1 MAALQSALSEPL
13 WQCVGDRQPDQHKN
27 IHRRSTLNQYEQTLA
42 SYACRSSDSR
52 GRSIDEQPINNQTR
66 DARNLFQRDRDR
78 IIHSSAF
85 RRLEYKTQV
94 FVNHEGDHYRTRLTH
109 SIEVAQI
116 ARSICRA
123 LALHEDLAE
132 SVALAHD
139 LGHTP
144 FGHSGQ
150 DALNAVMEPFGGF
163 EHNRQ
168 SLRIVTKL
176 EHRYAAFPGLNLS
189 YETLEGMIKHSSHY
203 DKAPD
208 GAAANFHP
216 EEQPTLEA
224 QIGNLAD
231 EIAYNNHD
239 VDDGLRAGMLTIQG
253 LRDTALFR
261 HSHDAA
267 KQACAGCS
275 ERVMIHET
283 VRRMINLLITDVI
296 AETQRNLAQHNIT
309 TLQGVR
315 QYCDNI
321 VCFSHEIREWCLEIK
336 HYLFHNMY
344 RHYRVARMSNKATRI
359 IHALFT
365 AYHADP
371 LMLPP
376 SPFARIG
383 DSSNPTLRARV
394 IADYIAGMTDRYA
407 LDEHDRLFAN
417 HCAT

>member
-1 MAALQSALSEPL
+1 
-13 WQCVGDRQPDQHKN
+13 
-27 IHRRSTLNQYEQTLA
+27 LNQYEQTLA
-42 SYACRSSDSR
+42 SYACRSSNSR
-52 GRSIDEQPINNQTR
+52 GRRIEEQPINNQKT
-66 DARNLFQRDRDR
+66 DARNPFQRDRDR

-150 DALNAVMEPFGGF
+150 DALNTVMEPFGGF

-176 EHRYAAFPGLNLS
+176 ERRYAAFSGLNLS

-203 DKAPD
+203 DQAPD
-208 GAAANFHP
+208 GAAAHFHP

-239 VDDGLRAGMLTIQG
+239 VDDGLRAGMLTIDG
-253 LRDTALFR
+253 LRETTLFR

-267 KQACAGCS
+267 RQACAGCS

-296 AETQRNLAQHNIT
+296 AETERNLARDNIT

-315 QYCDNI
+315 QHSDNI
-321 VCFSHEIREWCLEIK
+321 VCFSDEIRQWCIEIK
-336 HYLFHNMY
+336 HYLYHNMY
-344 RHYRVARMSNKATRI
+344 HHYRVARMSNKATRI
-359 IHALFT
+359 IQELFT

-376 SPFARIG
+376 GPSARIG
-383 DSSNPTLRARV
+383 DSSDPTLRARV

-407 LDEHDRLFAN
+407 LDEHDRLFVS
-417 HCAT
+417 HCTT